1 MLVENIHS
9 SSDLRSGGQFP
20 AMRTSLALPDRRD
33 FRVVFIP
40 IVTEAKRLVRMDM
53 DMDMYVCT
61 GRHYPPLP
69 DFMTTARREL
79 RVSLDFFALA
89 IFAANA
95 VDELTRPGLFV

>member
-1 MLVENIHS
+1 
-9 SSDLRSGGQFP
+9 
-20 AMRTSLALPDRRD
+20 
-33 FRVVFIP
+33 
-40 IVTEAKRLVRMDM
+40 MDM